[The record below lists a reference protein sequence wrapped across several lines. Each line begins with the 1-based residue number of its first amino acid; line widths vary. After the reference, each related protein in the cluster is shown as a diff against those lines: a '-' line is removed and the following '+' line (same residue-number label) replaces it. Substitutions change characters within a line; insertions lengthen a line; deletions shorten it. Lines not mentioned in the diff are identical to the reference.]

1 MRAAVVKLGGS
12 TADHKAMDVWT
23 AALAVARLPLV
34 VVPGGG
40 TFADQVRDEQR
51 RLGFSDAAAH
61 AMAILAMDQFG
72 QVILDRHERFS
83 AARSPEEIDQA
94 LADGKIPV
102 WLPSAMAIPAQE
114 IPASW
119 GITSDSVAA
128 WLAGKLGAE
137 ALLLVKQSKAFA
149 NEDSVADL
157 MARGIVDACFA
168 TMLPGGIDLFIVGP
182 HDAATAGAALAA
194 GMLPG
199 IRIRPIVGQAREVG

>member
-40 TFADQVRDEQR
+40 AFADQVRDEQR

-72 QVILDRHERFS
+72 HVILDRHERFS

-102 WLPSAMAIPAQE
+102 WLPSAMAVPAPE

-119 GITSDSVAA
+119 GITSDSLAA

-137 ALLLVKQSKAFA
+137 ALLLVKQSRAFA

-168 TMLPGGIDLFIVGP
+168 TMLPQGVALFVAGP
-182 HDAATAGAALAA
+182 HDAAMAAATLSS
-194 GMLPG
+194 GRLPG
-199 IRIRPIVGQAREVG
+199 VTISPVAEQTRKVD

>member
-72 QVILDRHERFS
+72 HVILDRHERFS

-94 LADGKIPV
+94 LAGGKIPV
-102 WLPSAMAIPAQE
+102 WLPSAMAVPAPE

-119 GITSDSVAA
+119 GITSDSLAA

-137 ALLLVKQSKAFA
+137 ALLLVKQSRAFA

-168 TMLPGGIDLFIVGP
+168 TMLPQGVDLFVAGP
-182 HDAATAGAALAA
+182 HDAATAAAELAR
-194 GMLPG
+194 GKLPG
-199 IRIRPIVGQAREVG
+199 VTIAPIAERTRKVD